1 MRAIAPGLYMRAAW
15 STPMPL
21 VLRPALAP
29 LRRTSVF
36 RLLMFHA
43 AAERPPRSPI
53 AMQRFV
59 VLFA

>member
-1 MRAIAPGLYMRAAW
+1 
-15 STPMPL
+15 MPL